1 MSRFTNDADNV
12 QLALEQSVVSLLSSV
27 LMFVGIVVVMLVV
40 SPLLF
45 LVSVVT
51 LGAPSWCSRSSA
63 AAAGGI
69 IRSSR
74 PTWAPSTEISRRPLK
89 G

>member
-1 MSRFTNDADNV
+1 MSYFDKHPHGELMSRFTNDADNV

-51 LGAPSWCSRSSA
+51 LGSTFVVFKVF
-63 AAAGGI
+63 GG
-69 IRSSR
+69 R
-74 PTWAPSTEISRRPLK
+74 SRRYYRRIFT
-89 G
+89 